1 MQALSLRKPMTPW
14 CLVGDGGIDPCIS
27 PYVIPNNRPHKPVPQ
42 SLLRTRQPT
51 IRTLN
56 PYGITL
62 IVTLKATLLPTKN
75 QTVLVQACGS
85 ASCPC
90 WKLRWHSG
98 HQHWRA
104 PAEQL
109 LVLLLLYYYYH
120 YYYHYHYYYY
130 IISIFLLNYRCVVT
144 MLLLFLPLLL

>member
-1 MQALSLRKPMTPW
+1 MPEPFLSVW
-14 CLVGDGGIDPCIS
+14 CLAGNGGMDPCSS
-27 PYVIPNNRPHKPVPQ
+27 PYIIPSNNLHNPFPQ

-109 LVLLLLYYYYH
+109 LVLLLLYYYYYH

-144 MLLLFLPLLL
+144 MLLLLLPLLL